1 MAKIPTM
8 SALYKKLATLGFN
21 QKYIREYGLPS
32 WWDDELNDKPLAV
45 LEGAGYIADNFNIDL
60 KSLLTPEE
68 KVKLNPL
75 PHTKFKQ
82 HNSQNK
88 EYPYLAQTL
97 ASRVAELISYGT
109 NIEYKNLPND
119 AQTIREEILSN
130 HKTVNLKSLLDY
142 CWTKGIAVGYVN
154 NFPKQTKKFAG
165 FIQWQD
171 NCPVIILSS
180 NHKHRAKFTFDLAH
194 ELGHLA
200 LGHLKEGILID
211 ESLEFYSNDDEEKEA
226 NEFAVKLLLDKYDNY
241 LGNYVG
247 NHKFEYPKRLAEY
260 VRKIIIPKLPHIEA
274 DAIILNYGWHNKN
287 YFGLAMAALNIL
299 EVSTNGQTLTNEY
312 LADKLDWDK
321 FSDEN
326 YEYLEKALGV

>member
-1 MAKIPTM
+1 M
-8 SALYKKLATLGFN
+8 SALYKKLARLGFN
-21 QKYIREYGLPS
+21 KKHIREYGLPS
-32 WWDDELNDKPLAV
+32 WWNDQLNDKPLAV
-45 LEGAGYIADNFNIDL
+45 LEGAGYIANNFKIDL

-68 KVKLNPL
+68 EVKFNPS

-88 EYPYLAQTL
+88 EHPYLAQRL

-130 HKTVNLKSLLDY
+130 HKTVNLESLLDY
-142 CWTKGIAVGYVN
+142 CWTKGIAVGYFN

-165 FIQWQD
+165 MIQWQE
-171 NCPVIILSS
+171 NCPVIILSV

-200 LGHLKEGILID
+200 LGHLREGILID
-211 ESLEFYSNDDEEKEA
+211 ESLEFNSNDDEEKEA
-226 NEFAVKLLLDKYDNY
+226 NHFAVKLLLDKYDNY
-241 LGNYVG
+241 LGNYKSQ
-247 NHKFEYPKRLAEY
+247 NAEILAQY
-260 VRKIIIPKLPHIEA
+260 VKQFVISKLSNIEP
-274 DAIILNYGWHNKN
+274 DAVILNYGWHNKN
-287 YFGLAMAALNIL
+287 CFGLAMAALNIL
-299 EVSTNGQTLTNEY
+299 EVSTNGQTLINEY

-321 FSDEN
+321 FNDEN